1 MNQKFR
7 YTMLGAAIM
16 LCGIG
21 LGAIISPSLIA
32 NPKTT
37 RLDEIIC
44 SKITVVDENGRVG
57 VVLFATGEINGL
69 AINEKNTSN
78 RAITLASNK
87 DASVLSIQKAIV
99 PEKMPEAMRG
109 ITIEALKDVQRI
121 AIHDQ
126 NRFPQLLLANSP
138 GEATMLVSGG
148 SDKFSVVSGRQG
160 TQAAIFNA
168 AGYLK
173 WRTR

>member
-7 YTMLGAAIM
+7 YTILGAVIM
-16 LCGIG
+16 LLGIG

-44 SKITVVDENGRVG
+44 SKITVVDENGKVG

-69 AINEKNTSN
+69 VINEKNTAN
-78 RAITLASNK
+78 KAVTIASNK
-87 DASVLSIQKAIV
+87 AASVISVQKSTA
-99 PEKMPEAMRG
+99 PQKLPEATRG

-121 AIHDQ
+121 ALHDE
-126 NRFPQLLLANSP
+126 NRFPQLLLSNAP
-138 GEATMLVSGG
+138 GEASVLVSGG
-148 SDKFSVVSGRQG
+148 ADKFNVVSGRQG
-160 TQAAIFNA
+160 TQAAIFNS
-168 AGYLK
+168 AGYIK
-173 WRTR
+173 WRTP